1 MYVSRPLF
9 VALCSSLVLLSKAQ
23 EACSHSADC
32 TLEEDE
38 SALLQWDKTVPNLK
52 EVEEHSLLG
61 EDAALLAQDPEDDDG
76 HEESVLDL
84 HHEMDKLPRDGKVSL
99 AEFLVWNDVDPDD
112 AKASALTK
120 SFHAADAAGNSD
132 GFLSKTNKEMNA
144 LNEVM
149 SVTVSLLQ
157 PAAHT
162 RRWWDPPKAPARAET
177 AKLTSPPKAPGKEET
192 EEEAPARAK
201 TAKPTSLPKAPGKE
215 ETEEEAVFEMPKG
228 LTEEEE
234 HELLPGALLSEMD
247 KLPVD
252 GNVSKSELVAWA
264 EVEPSSELGKALM
277 THFEVVDARGDNNG
291 RITSEEMLHLENE
304 ISTDTD
310 FVKSETVPDPK

>member
-76 HEESVLDL
+76 DEESVLEL

-99 AEFLVWNDVDPDD
+99 AEFLAWNDVDPDD

-120 SFHAADAAGNSD
+120 SFHAADDAGNSD

-192 EEEAPARAK
+192 EEEA
-201 TAKPTSLPKAPGKE
+201 
-215 ETEEEAVFEMPKG
+215 VFEMPKG

-252 GNVSKSELVAWA
+252 GRVSKSELVAWA
-264 EVEPSSELGKALM
+264 EVEPSSELGKAVM

-310 FVKSETVPDPK
+310 FVKSETVLDPK

>member
-52 EVEEHSLLG
+52 EVKEHDLLG
-61 EDAALLAQDPEDDDG
+61 EDAALLAQDPEDGDG
-76 HEESVLDL
+76 DEESVLDL
-84 HHEMDKLPRDGKVSL
+84 HREMDKLPRDGKVSL
-99 AEFLVWNDVDPDD
+99 AEFLAWNDVDPDD

-177 AKLTSPPKAPGKEET
+177 AKLTSP
-192 EEEAPARAK
+192 
-201 TAKPTSLPKAPGKE
+201 PKAPGKE

>member
-192 EEEAPARAK
+192 EEEA
-201 TAKPTSLPKAPGKE
+201 
-215 ETEEEAVFEMPKG
+215 VFEMPKG

>member
-76 HEESVLDL
+76 DEESVLEL

-99 AEFLVWNDVDPDD
+99 AEFLAWNDVDPDD

-120 SFHAADAAGNSD
+120 SFHAADDAGNSD

-192 EEEAPARAK
+192 EEEA
-201 TAKPTSLPKAPGKE
+201 
-215 ETEEEAVFEMPKG
+215 VFEMPKG

-252 GNVSKSELVAWA
+252 GKVSKSELLAWA

-277 THFEVVDARGDNNG
+277 THFDVVDAGGDNNG

>member
-1 MYVSRPLF
+1 MYVSRPLAL
-9 VALCSSLVLLSKAQ
+9 ALCSSLVLLSRAL
-23 EACSHSADC
+23 EACSHNADC
-32 TLEEDE
+32 ALEEDG

-61 EDAALLAQDPEDDDG
+61 EDASLLAQEDPEDGDG
-76 HEESVLDL
+76 DKESVLDW
-84 HHEMDKLPRDGKVSL
+84 HREMDMLPRDGKVSL
-99 AEFLVWNDVDPDD
+99 AEFLAWNDVDPDD

-149 SVTVSLLQ
+149 SVTVSLIQ
-157 PAAHT
+157 PVART
-162 RRWWDPPKAPARAET
+162 RSWWDPPKAPAWAET
-177 AKLTSPPKAPGKEET
+177 AKPTSPPKAPGKEET
-192 EEEAPARAK
+192 EEE
-201 TAKPTSLPKAPGKE
+201 
-215 ETEEEAVFEMPKG
+215 VFEMPKG

-252 GNVSKSELVAWA
+252 GKVSKSELLAWA

-277 THFEVVDARGDNNG
+277 THFDVVDSRGDNNG
-291 RITSEEMLHLENE
+291 RVTSEEMLDLENE
-304 ISTDTD
+304 ISTDKK
-310 FVKSETVPDPK
+310 FVKSQTVPDPN